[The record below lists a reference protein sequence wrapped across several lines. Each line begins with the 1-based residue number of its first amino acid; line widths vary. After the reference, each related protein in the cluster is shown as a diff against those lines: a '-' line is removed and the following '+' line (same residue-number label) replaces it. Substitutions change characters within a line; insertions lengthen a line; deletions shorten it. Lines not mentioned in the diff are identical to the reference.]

1 MPPKAHAWVGPSSIA
16 RVLAC
21 PPSARFSEQFP
32 DTESDFAAEGTEA
45 HELCENLVRK
55 ALGEK
60 VRNPKKKLKF
70 YNAEMQECAEGYAA
84 YIMELYET
92 AKQNCTTT
100 EIMLEQRVDV
110 SEYIPECFGTADCII
125 VADGTMTISD
135 YKHGMGIKV
144 EATDNPQLKT
154 YALGTLAMFDF
165 LYDINT
171 VRLIIYQPRLENV
184 DEWEISVAE
193 LLEWAEHTLKP
204 TAQLA
209 YNGEGEFCAGS
220 HCRFCKAKAVCRKR
234 AEQNLLLA
242 QYEFAPPDNLEEHEI
257 PIILSKA
264 SELVTWANDVKEYA
278 LAQALSGV
286 HYDGYKLVE
295 GRSVRKYIDKD
306 AAAKAVTDAGY
317 DPYGAPEIMGITAME
332 KLLGK
337 KKFAE
342 ILSGYVEKP
351 KGAPTLVPETDKRP
365 VYSDAN
371 EDFKEEQ

>member
-1 MPPKAHAWVGPSSIA
+1 MEKTDTIILSPEELAAYMAESTISVTSTYEHSPVVLMVDDTIIGTLGNFSASIGKAKSKKTFNVSAIVASALNNST
-16 RVLAC
+16 VLHYR
-21 PPSARFSEQFP
+21 STFP
-32 DTESDFAAEGTEA
+32 ENKRKILYIDTEQGRYHCQQVLKRILRLADLPEYKNPD
-45 HELCENLVRK
+45 NL
-55 ALGEK
+55 
-60 VRNPKKKLKF
+60 
-70 YNAEMQECAEGYAA
+70 
-84 YIMELYET
+84 
-92 AKQNCTTT
+92 
-100 EIMLEQRVDV
+100 IMLALRKFSPKLRLAIVEQAIGI
-110 SEYIPECFGTADCII
+110 IPDLGLVII
-125 VADGTMTISD
+125 DGIR
-135 YKHGMGIKV
+135 
-144 EATDNPQLKT
+144 
-154 YALGTLAMFDF
+154 DF

>member
-1 MPPKAHAWVGPSSIA
+1 M
-16 RVLAC
+16 
-21 PPSARFSEQFP
+21 
-32 DTESDFAAEGTEA
+32 
-45 HELCENLVRK
+45 
-55 ALGEK
+55 
-60 VRNPKKKLKF
+60 
-70 YNAEMQECAEGYAA
+70 
-84 YIMELYET
+84 
-92 AKQNCTTT
+92 
-100 EIMLEQRVDV
+100 
-110 SEYIPECFGTADCII
+110 
-125 VADGTMTISD
+125 
-135 YKHGMGIKV
+135 
-144 EATDNPQLKT
+144 
-154 YALGTLAMFDF
+154 
-165 LYDINT
+165 
-171 VRLIIYQPRLENV
+171 
-184 DEWEISVAE
+184 AE